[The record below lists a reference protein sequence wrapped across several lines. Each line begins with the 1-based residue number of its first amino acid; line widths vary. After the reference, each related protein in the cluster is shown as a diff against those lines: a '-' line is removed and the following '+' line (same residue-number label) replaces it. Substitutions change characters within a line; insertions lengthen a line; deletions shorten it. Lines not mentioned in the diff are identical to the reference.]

1 MSSSQVSVD
10 LNEVRLRI
18 MESELKTMISFYNQ
32 IVESI
37 PNMKKWIWF
46 RNSGSTFE
54 TLRRWNRKAAGIF
67 TTGKKRKNQKQH
79 LKKV

>member
-37 PNMKKWIWF
+37 PNMK
-46 RNSGSTFE
+46 
-54 TLRRWNRKAAGIF
+54 
-67 TTGKKRKNQKQH
+67 NQYDLEIAVLH
-79 LKKV
+79 LKHYEDEIEKRQECLRQAKKEKLKNNI